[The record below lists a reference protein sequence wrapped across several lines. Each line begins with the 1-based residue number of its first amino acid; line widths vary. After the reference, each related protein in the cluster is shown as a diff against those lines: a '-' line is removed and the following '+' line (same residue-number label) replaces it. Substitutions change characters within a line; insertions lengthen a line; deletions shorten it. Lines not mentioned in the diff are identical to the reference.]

1 MKTRNS
7 LFTVLAIL
15 LLIACNQQSSN
26 DKSANQQTDEISQE
40 DQALLAKAQ
49 ALFKPLP
56 KIAENKD
63 NPITTE
69 KYELG
74 KALYYDKRLSKDENI
89 SCNSCH
95 NLETFGVDN
104 LATSPGDEGETGDR
118 NSPTVLNAA
127 LHFVQ
132 FWDGRSKDV
141 EEQAGGPILNPVEM
155 AIPNE
160 EFLIERLSDIEEY
173 QIMYAE
179 AFPGEDD
186 PLTYLNTQKAIG
198 VFERTLLTPSPFD
211 DYLNGNSAALSTQQ
225 KQGLQAFMDV
235 GCITCHMGVLLGGN
249 MYHKF
254 GIYDEYWEH
263 TKSENID
270 EGLASVSGDST
281 QKFMFKVPSL
291 RNIDKT
297 FPYYH
302 DGSVQDLNEAI
313 QIMAVTQLNKELT
326 DEQIADIGAF
336 LESLTGTVPEEALLK
351 E

>member
-1 MKTRNS
+1 MKTRN
-7 LFTVLAIL
+7 L
-15 LLIACNQQSSN
+15 LLIAIVMAIVVACNPKTNKQAEDQQSDEINQQ
-26 DKSANQQTDEISQE
+26 DKD
-40 DQALLAKAQ
+40 LLVKAQ

-56 KIAENKD
+56 QIAENKD
-63 NPITTE
+63 NPITPE
-69 KYELG
+69 KVALG
-74 KALYYDKRLSKDENI
+74 KALYYDKRLSKDENV

-95 NLETFGVDN
+95 DLETYGVDN

-155 AIPNE
+155 AIPSE

-173 QIMYAE
+173 QIMFAE
-179 AFPGEDD
+179 AFPGEDY
-186 PLTYLNTQKAIG
+186 PLTYHNTQKAIG

-211 DYLNGNSAALSTQQ
+211 DYLNGDMKALNAQQ
-225 KQGLQAFMDV
+225 KQGLVVFVDQ

-254 GIYDEYWEH
+254 GIYDDYWKH

-270 EGLASVSGDST
+270 EGLSGVSGDET
-281 QKFMFKVPSL
+281 QRFMFKVPSL
-291 RNIDKT
+291 RNVEKT
-297 FPYYH
+297 NVK
-302 DGSVQDLNEAI
+302 D
-313 QIMAVTQLNKELT
+313 
-326 DEQIADIGAF
+326 
-336 LESLTGTVPEEALLK
+336 
-351 E
+351 

>member
-1 MKTRNS
+1 MKIKNFF
-7 LFTVLAIL
+7 LLVLVIAVA
-15 LLIACNQQSSN
+15 ACNQKTSSDQSENNKSN
-26 DKSANQQTDEISQE
+26 KISQE
-40 DQALLAKAQ
+40 DKDLMAKAQ

-56 KIAENKD
+56 QIAENKD
-63 NPITTE
+63 NPITPE
-69 KYELG
+69 KIALG
-74 KALYYDKRLSKDENI
+74 KALYYDTRLSKDENI

-95 NLETFGVDN
+95 NLETYGVDN
-104 LATSPGDEGETGDR
+104 LATSPGDEGENGDR

-132 FWDGRSKDV
+132 FWDGRAKDV

-155 AIPNE
+155 AIPSE
-160 EFLIERLSDIEEY
+160 EFLIDRLSDIEEY

-179 AFPGEDD
+179 AFPGEDS
-186 PLTYLNTQKAIG
+186 PLTYNNTQKAIG

-211 DYLNGNSAALSTQQ
+211 DYLNGDMKALNTQQ
-225 KQGLQAFMDV
+225 KQGIVVFVDQ

-254 GIYDEYWEH
+254 GIYDDYWKH

-270 EGLASVSGDST
+270 EGLSGVSGDET

-291 RNIDKT
+291 RNIEKT

-302 DGSVQDLNEAI
+302 DGSVAELDESI
-313 QIMAVTQLNKELT
+313 KIMAVTQLNKELT
-326 DEQIADIGAF
+326 DEQISDIGAF
-336 LESLTGTVPEEALLK
+336 LESLTGEVPQQALMN
-351 E
+351 

>member
-1 MKTRNS
+1 MKTRT
-7 LFTVLAIL
+7 LLLTLLAIL
-15 LLIACNQQSSN
+15 LLVACNQQSSK
-26 DKSANQQTDEISQE
+26 DQSENQLTDEISPE

-56 KIAENKD
+56 QIAENKD
-63 NPITTE
+63 NPITPE
-69 KYELG
+69 KVALG
-74 KALYYDKRLSKDENI
+74 KTLYYDKRLSKDENV

-95 NLETFGVDN
+95 DLETYGVDN
-104 LATSPGDEGETGDR
+104 LPTSPGDEGETGDR

-141 EEQAGGPILNPVEM
+141 EAQAGGPILNPVEM

-173 QIMYAE
+173 QIMFAD

-186 PLTYLNTQKAIG
+186 PLSYRNTEKAIAA
-198 VFERTLLTPSPFD
+198 FERTLLTPSPFD
-211 DYLNGNSAALSTQQ
+211 DYLNGDVSALNSQQ
-225 KQGLQAFMDV
+225 KQGMEVFIDQ

-254 GIYDEYWEH
+254 GIYDDYWNH
-263 TKSENID
+263 TNSENVD
-270 EGLASVSGDST
+270 EGLASISGDST

-302 DGSVQDLNEAI
+302 DGSIEDLNEAI
-313 QIMAVTQLNKELT
+313 QIMAVTQLNKEFT
-326 DEQIADIGAF
+326 DEQVSDIGAF
-336 LESLTGTVPEEALLK
+336 LESLTGEVPEQALMK
-351 E
+351 

>member
-1 MKTRNS
+1 MA
-7 LFTVLAIL
+7 VV
-15 LLIACNQQSSN
+15 IACNQQSSKDQSEN
-26 DKSANQQTDEISQE
+26 KQTEEISQE

-56 KIAENKD
+56 QIAENKD
-63 NPITTE
+63 NPITPE
-69 KYELG
+69 KVALG
-74 KALYYDKRLSKDENI
+74 KTLYYDKRLSKDENV

-95 NLETFGVDN
+95 DLETYGVDN
-104 LATSPGDEGETGDR
+104 LPTSPGDEGETGDR

-155 AIPNE
+155 AIPDE
-160 EFLIERLSDIEEY
+160 EFLIERLSNIEEY

-179 AFPGEDD
+179 AFPGEDY
-186 PLTYLNTQKAIG
+186 PLSYSNTEKAIAA
-198 VFERTLLTPSPFD
+198 FERTLLTPSPFD
-211 DYLNGNSAALSTQQ
+211 DYLNGDVSALSLQQ
-225 KQGLQAFMDV
+225 KQGMQVFIDQ

-254 GIYDEYWEH
+254 GIYDDYWKH
-263 TKSENID
+263 TNSENVD

-291 RNIDKT
+291 RNIEKT

-302 DGSVQDLNEAI
+302 DGSVEDLDEAI
-313 QIMAVTQLNKELT
+313 QIMAVTQLNKEFT

-336 LESLTGTVPEEALLK
+336 LASLTGEVPEQAK
-351 E
+351 MK

>member
-1 MKTRNS
+1 MKTRTL
-7 LFTVLAIL
+7 LFALLAIL
-15 LLIACNQQSSN
+15 FVVACNQQSSKDQSEN
-26 DKSANQQTDEISQE
+26 KQTAEISQE

-56 KIAENKD
+56 QIAENKN
-63 NPITTE
+63 NPITPE
-69 KYELG
+69 KVALG
-74 KALYYDKRLSKDENI
+74 KTLYYDKRLSKDENV

-95 NLETFGVDN
+95 DLETYGVDN
-104 LATSPGDEGETGDR
+104 LPTSPGDEGETGDR

-160 EFLIERLSDIEEY
+160 EFLIERLANIEEY

-179 AFPGEDD
+179 AFPGEVV
-186 PLTYLNTQKAIG
+186 PLSYSNTEKAIAA
-198 VFERTLLTPSPFD
+198 FERTLLTPSPFD
-211 DYLNGNSAALSTQQ
+211 DYLNGNTSALSTQQ
-225 KQGLQAFMDV
+225 KQGLKDFMDV

-302 DGSVQDLNEAI
+302 DGSVEDLKEAI

-326 DEQIADIGAF
+326 DEQIADIGTF
-336 LESLTGTVPEEALLK
+336 LESLTGEVPEEALMK
-351 E
+351 

>member
-1 MKTRNS
+1 MKTKN
-7 LFTVLAIL
+7 L
-15 LLIACNQQSSN
+15 LLFAMVIATIIACNPKTEKKAGDQQV
-26 DKSANQQTDEISQE
+26 DELSQE
-40 DQALLAKAQ
+40 DKDLMAKAQ

-56 KIAENKD
+56 QIAENKD
-63 NPITTE
+63 NPITPE
-69 KYELG
+69 KIALG
-74 KALYYDKRLSKDENI
+74 KALYYDTRLSKDENI

-104 LATSPGDEGETGDR
+104 LATSPGDEGENGDR

-132 FWDGRSKDV
+132 FWDGRAKDV

-155 AIPNE
+155 AIPSE
-160 EFLIERLSDIEEY
+160 EFLIDRLSDIEEY

-179 AFPGEDD
+179 AFPDEDS
-186 PLTYLNTQKAIG
+186 PLTYNNTQKAIG

-211 DYLNGNSAALSTQQ
+211 DYLNGDMKALNTQQ
-225 KQGLQAFMDV
+225 KQGLEAFINV

-254 GIYDEYWEH
+254 GIYDDYWKH

-270 EGLASVSGDST
+270 EGLSGVSGNET

-291 RNIDKT
+291 RNIEKT

-302 DGSVQDLNEAI
+302 DGSVAELDESI
-313 QIMAVTQLNKELT
+313 KIMAVTQLNKELT
-326 DEQIADIGAF
+326 DEQISDIEAF
-336 LESLTGTVPEEALLK
+336 LESLTGEVPQQALMN
-351 E
+351 

>member
-1 MKTRNS
+1 MKTRNL
-7 LFTVLAIL
+7 LFIILVIAIVA
-15 LLIACNQQSSN
+15 ACNQ
-26 DKSANQQTDEISQE
+26 KTNQQAEELQSDAMSQA
-40 DQALLAKAQ
+40 DKDLMAKAQ

-56 KIAENKD
+56 QIAENKD

-104 LATSPGDEGETGDR
+104 LATSPGDEGGTGDR

-179 AFPGEDD
+179 AFPGEAM
-186 PLTYLNTQKAIG
+186 PLSYINTQKAIA

-211 DYLNGNSAALSTQQ
+211 DYLNGDAMALNAQQ
-225 KQGLQAFMDV
+225 KKGLTAFMDV

-263 TKSENID
+263 TKSETID
-270 EGLASVSGDST
+270 QGLAGVSGDST

-302 DGSVQDLNEAI
+302 DGSVEDLNEAI

-326 DEQIADIGAF
+326 DEQIADMGAF
-336 LESLTGTVPEEALLK
+336 LESLTGTVPEKALLK

>member
-1 MKTRNS
+1 MKTRN
-7 LFTVLAIL
+7 L
-15 LLIACNQQSSN
+15 LLIVLVLSIITACNQKTNNQAKEQQS
-26 DKSANQQTDEISQE
+26 DEKSQE
-40 DQALLAKAQ
+40 DKDLMAKAQ

-56 KIAENKD
+56 QIAENKD

-74 KALYYDKRLSKDENI
+74 KSLYYDKRLSKDENI

-95 NLETFGVDN
+95 NLETYGVDN
-104 LATSPGDEGETGDR
+104 LSTSPGDEGETGDR

-155 AIPNE
+155 AIPDE
-160 EFLIERLSDIEEY
+160 EFLIERLSNIEEY
-173 QIMYAE
+173 QILYAE
-179 AFPGEDD
+179 AFPGEKD
-186 PLTYLNTQKAIG
+186 PLTYLNTQKAIA

-211 DYLNGNSAALSTQQ
+211 DYLNGNNAALSTQQ
-225 KQGLQAFMDV
+225 KQGLVAFMDV

-263 TKSENID
+263 TQSENID
-270 EGLASVSGDST
+270 EGLASISGDST

-302 DGSVQDLNEAI
+302 DGSVEDLNEAI
-313 QIMAVTQLNKELT
+313 QIMAVAQLNKELT
-326 DEQIADIGAF
+326 DEQIADIGCISCI
-336 LESLTGTVPEEALLK
+336 LNR
-351 E
+351 